1 MNTTKTD
8 TLPVVRVYDLRSDA
22 VKVYVGI
29 TPRMAV
35 ICAYAQ
41 AKGDSN
47 TWDYERR
54 YGPLVRE
61 GENTIAC
68 GDWCA
73 LKTGAR
79 LGS

>member
-1 MNTTKTD
+1 MTVGHDKTSN
-8 TLPVVRVYDLRSDA
+8 VVRVYDLRSDA

-29 TPRMAV
+29 SPRMAV

-41 AKGDSN
+41 AKGDNNN

-54 YGPLVRE
+54 YAPLVRE
-61 GENTIAC
+61 GERTVVC

-73 LKTGAR
+73 MKK
-79 LGS
+79 